1 MAKILIVEDNDMNL
15 DMLSRRL
22 ARKGFEIETA
32 QDGLQGVAT
41 AAASQPDLILMD
53 ISLPGIDGHEATKR
67 LKADDSTAA
76 IPVVA
81 LTAHALT
88 SDRDA
93 AMAAGCDEFFTK
105 PIELPGLLEII
116 NKLLSQKDM

>member
-32 QDGLQGVAT
+32 QDGLEGVT
-41 AAASQPDLILMD
+41 VASESRPDLILMD

-67 LKADDSTAA
+67 LKANDTTAS

-88 SDRDA
+88 SDRDMA
-93 AMAAGCDEFFTK
+93 LAAGCDAFYTK

-116 NKLLSQKDM
+116 NSLLSQKDP